1 MTNALDYS
9 AVCASYPSV
18 NPTTELYMPS
28 NSLAFTRDGNHFIA
42 GSINEIAIIDTWRN
56 GEGPIVKHKTAD
68 SRKARKL
75 YGSAS
80 MSCKG
85 RISALAISGD
95 GILAAG
101 STEREIALYDH
112 EGDGECLTAFSV
124 ARQLDGEQVSGTGS
138 DCIQV
143 FDVRNTLQRV
153 STLTGREA
161 NTTQKL
167 GIDVV
172 SSINGSQV
180 WAGGTDGVVKM
191 WENPG
196 VAAGDQIP
204 QREMKLREDPISSA
218 IWHPCGWVFA
228 TSSGHRS
235 PKSNLWFEDSSSEDS
250 SSEDDGSDGASDS
263 TSNSKSNAVSPT
275 APDNKLDVW
284 VL

>member
-9 AVCASYPSV
+9 TVHASYPSV

-28 NSLAFTRDGNHFIA
+28 NSLAFTRDGDHFIA
-42 GSINEIAIIDTWRN
+42 GSINEISIFNTWRN
-56 GEGPIVKHKTAD
+56 GEGPIAKHKTAD

-112 EGDGECLTAFSV
+112 EGHGECLTAFSV
-124 ARQLDGEQVSGTGS
+124 ARQLDGEQVSGTG
-138 DCIQV
+138 V

-172 SSINGSQV
+172 PTVDGSQV
-180 WAGGTDGVVKM
+180 WAGGTDGVVRM

-196 VAAGDQIP
+196 LAAGDQKP
-204 QREMKLREDPISSA
+204 QREMNLRKDPISSA
-218 IWHPCGWVFA
+218 IWHPRGWVFA

-235 PKSNLWFEDSSSEDS
+235 PSSNLWFEDSSSEDY
-250 SSEDDGSDGASDS
+250 ESDSASDS
-263 TSNSKSNAVSPT
+263 SSSVVGPAV
-275 APDNKLDVW
+275 PDNKLDVW
-284 VL
+284 VM